1 MKRKSNVFKIVVV
14 LVLFVFLG
22 VGVYLL
28 ITNSSKLEGGSD
40 LLSVSTFYVSVNNGN
55 KIKDHSDG
63 FSLTFNQPLDV
74 AVSFPFEKIDP
85 ASSGYSVKIVPS
97 GKVNFE
103 FLVGSSVHTLSS
115 ESDLTS
121 AFDVDL
127 QDDSFSVS
135 TDKCFQEIF
144 EDIYPGESV
153 FVDLSTF
160 TAPNRD
166 MFRIVVTSGD
176 GSVITIDFAYA
187 ILPES
192 ISLNSEVIVF

>member
-1 MKRKSNVFKIVVV
+1 MKKKSNVFKILVVF
-14 LVLFVFLG
+14 VLFVFLG

-28 ITNSSKLEGGSD
+28 IINSSKIEGGSD

-55 KIKDHSDG
+55 KIKDHADG
-63 FSLTFNQPLDV
+63 FSLTVNQPLDV

-103 FLVGSSVHTLSS
+103 FLVGSTVHTLSS

-121 AFDVDL
+121 AFNVDL
-127 QDDSFSVS
+127 QDDSFFVS
-135 TDKCFQEIF
+135 TDKSFQEIF
-144 EDIYPGESV
+144 EDMYPGESV

-166 MFRIVVTSGD
+166 TFRIVVTSGD
-176 GSVITIDFAYA
+176 GSVITIDFALA

>member
-1 MKRKSNVFKIVVV
+1 MKRKSNVFKILIVVV
-14 LVLFVFLG
+14 LIVFLG
-22 VGVYLL
+22 VGVFA
-28 ITNSSKLEGGSD
+28 IFNTDSEKGSGND
-40 LLSVSTFYVSVNNGN
+40 LSVSTFYVNVNNGK
-55 KIKDHSDG
+55 KITDHAEGYFLAFDS
-63 FSLTFNQPLDV
+63 PLDV

-103 FLVGSSVHTLSS
+103 FLVGSSVHTLLS

-121 AFDVDL
+121 AFNVDL
-127 QDDSFSVS
+127 QDDSFTVSV
-135 TDKCFQEIF
+135 DKSFQEVF
-144 EDIYPGESV
+144 EDMYPNETV
-153 FVDLSTF
+153 FVDLSTL
-160 TAPNRD
+160 TAANRD

>member
-1 MKRKSNVFKIVVV
+1 MKKSKIVLIIITIV
-14 LVLFVFLG
+14 LG
-22 VGVYLL
+22 VSLILGGAYLL
-28 ITNSSKLEGGSD
+28 TTGNLSGGGSFFEAP
-40 LLSVSTFYVSVNNGN
+40 SVSTIFLTINGK
-55 KIKDHSDG
+55 KISDHADG
-63 FSLTFNQPLDV
+63 YLLTSEDPLDV
-74 AVSFPFEKIDP
+74 DVSFPFEKVDP
-85 ASSGYSVKIVPS
+85 ASKGYTLKIVPS

-103 FLVGSSVHTLSS
+103 FLVGSTVHTLSS

-121 AFDVDL
+121 AFYVDL

-135 TDKCFQEIF
+135 TDKSFQEIC
-144 EDIYPGESV
+144 EDMYPGESV